1 MAQSFGGRAYQPA
14 VVSGCF
20 TIKTNQMSNRN
31 KNEQDRLSGN
41 TNTPRHK
48 GEEHNNPQ
56 KGAQGVSNKKGEKHR
71 KDESEGADRNTT
83 KRGEN
88 SI

>member
-1 MAQSFGGRAYQPA
+1 
-14 VVSGCF
+14 
-20 TIKTNQMSNRN
+20 MSNRN
-31 KNEQDRLSGN
+31 KDGQDRLREN

-56 KGAQGVSNKKGEKHR
+56 KGAQGVSHKKGEPHR
-71 KDESEGADRNTT
+71 KDESDGAERNTT
-83 KRGEN
+83 KKGEN